1 MKKARFTAII
11 LILAL
16 VLTMMLPVCA
26 YAQEGC
32 EHVPGAA
39 EITPAGI
46 GTDGR
51 RTVQCELCDEKYIDE
66 DIPAIS
72 AIKLTK
78 TSFTYNGKAQ
88 APGVSATDASGQAI
102 SPESYTVSYSNPAS
116 KLPGK
121 YSVTVTFTG
130 ELYTGEA
137 ALSYTIIPAKVSGL
151 KFSALSTTSVKVSWA
166 KAVGAE
172 KYEVYNATT
181 KKRIG
186 IVSGTSITIKKLT
199 TGKSYSIKVRAYDT
213 DTKKYGAY
221 SALTVNTLKTAIK
234 NASVTAKSITLTWA
248 KAAGASGYYVYR
260 RSGTSGAWKKLATVK
275 GGSNVKYTDKV
286 SGAYYYCVKAY
297 KTSGKK
303 NVPALTSAAVRLR
316 TLKTPVAVADTSSD
330 PAKVALSWNS
340 VSGATGYMIQRRAAN
355 SEGKWLDSWTNVAT
369 VGKITDCTL
378 PISHGKYYKFRV
390 RAIYKSNGVTSYGAY
405 SDVTTGIISYLT
417 PNISISMSAKKNTAC
432 KKIPVKVTNNG
443 KYTMRFYSKGAIF
456 MNSDYSKYDRDLTLV
471 DKNGAKKSYIDIK
484 PGKTATLYFAVNGSK
499 TTYLNTSHV
508 VCLAKYDG
516 VYYYTFFS
524 NYYGLFWV
532 NEFEQ
537 NNANV

>member
-16 VLTMMLPVCA
+16 VLTMLLPVCA
-26 YAQEGC
+26 YAQEEC
-32 EHVPGAA
+32 EHVPGVT
-39 EITPAGI
+39 ETTPAGI
-46 GTDGR
+46 GTDGHN
-51 RTVQCELCDEKYIDE
+51 TVYCELCSQKYIDE

-72 AIKLTK
+72 TVKLSK
-78 TSFTYNGKAQ
+78 ASLVYNGKAQ
-88 APGVSATDASGQAI
+88 VPTVIATDASGQTI
-102 SPESYTVSYSNPAS
+102 SPDIYTVSYSNPAS

-130 ELYTGEA
+130 KFYTGEA

-151 KFSALSTTSVKVSWA
+151 KFSVVSTTCVKVSWA
-166 KAVGAE
+166 KAAGAE

-199 TGKSYSIKVRAYDT
+199 TGKSYNIKVRAYDT

-234 NASVTAKSITLTWA
+234 SASVTAKSITLTWS

-316 TLKTPVAVADTSSD
+316 TLKTPTAYVDESNSAFSLD
-330 PAKVALSWNS
+330 LSWSS
-340 VSGATGYMIQRRAAN
+340 VPGATGYMIQRRAI
-355 SEGKWLDSWTNVAT
+355 SRDKKWLDSWKTVAT
-369 VGKITDCTL
+369 VGNITDYTV
-378 PISHGKYYKFRV
+378 SNGHGKFYCYRV
-390 RAIYKSNGVTSYGAY
+390 CAIFKSSGVTSYGAY
-405 SDVTTGIISYLT
+405 SGATDGMISYTT
-417 PNISISMSAKKNTAC
+417 PNLRFSISSKKNTAC
-432 KKIPVKVTNNG
+432 KKVPVKVTNNG
-443 KYTMRFYSKGAIF
+443 KYTMRFYSKDATLT
-456 MNSDYSKYDRDLTLV
+456 NLDNSKYDRKLTLT
-471 DKNGAKKSYIDIK
+471 DSKGAKKSYIDIK
-484 PGKTATLYFAVNGSK
+484 PGKTATLYYVTASK
-499 TTYLNTSHV
+499 TTYTDTSQV
-508 VCLAKYDG
+508 VCLAQYDG
-516 VYYYTFFS
+516 VYYGVSFS
-524 NYYGLFWV
+524 SSYGLYWL
-532 NEFEQ
+532 NEFGFK
-537 NNANV
+537 NR